1 MLAAEAPL
9 EYPPMGRGRVALSA
23 RRRSAR
29 YPPIREK
36 MSRKGAPPQAEVTKS
51 L

>member
-1 MLAAEAPL
+1 MLSVIAESTLKGDDELAPQSGL
-9 EYPPMGRGRVALSA
+9 LCGGV
-23 RRRSAR
+23 
-29 YPPIREK
+29 YPPILEK